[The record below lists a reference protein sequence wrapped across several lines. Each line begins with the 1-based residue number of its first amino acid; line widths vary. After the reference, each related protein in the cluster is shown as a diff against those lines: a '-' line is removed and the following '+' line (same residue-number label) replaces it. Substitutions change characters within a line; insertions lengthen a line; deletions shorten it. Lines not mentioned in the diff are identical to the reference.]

1 MALQASTAAKEGIKP
16 PARLSNVVMTT
27 EEIEQA
33 ANLSDVVQRFCRYV
47 QIDSQSDPLN
57 SEETPSNPQE
67 FDMAHLLAHELRVL
81 GAEDVSVDAH
91 SYVTASIPASA
102 GAEKLPALA
111 LISHMDS
118 TPDAPGVGVKPQ
130 IVHYEGGNLEI
141 GYNKGKLV
149 YVSPKNVSDLEDFKG
164 QDIVTSDGT
173 TLLSADD
180 KAGVA
185 EIMALVARV
194 AEDPTIAH
202 PTLKIA
208 FVPDEELGHGA
219 ALLDLENFG
228 ATWGYTI
235 DGEAVGELNYEC
247 FNACDVAINIEG
259 IVVHP
264 GFAKDKMVNALSVW
278 REFDDMIPTNERPE
292 DTDGYEGYYH
302 CYRLKG
308 KPDFAHANYIL
319 RDFDAKNFEA
329 RKEFLQNAAAKI
341 NDAYGYE
348 VMTVRIKE
356 DYRNMAEKLK
366 GMEFLVDEVVA
377 SFEANGVKP
386 LVRPCRG
393 GTDGAQLTF
402 RGLPC
407 PNIGTGACE
416 CHSVREFVPVPSL
429 EKNVEVL
436 QDLVVRFAKPHEV
449 A

>member
-1 MALQASTAAKEGIKP
+1 
-16 PARLSNVVMTT
+16 MTT
-27 EEIEQA
+27 EEIDRA
-33 ANLSDVVQRFCRYV
+33 TDLSDVVQRFCRYV

-57 SEETPSNPQE
+57 AEEIPSNPQE

-81 GAEDVSVDAH
+81 GAEDVTVDAH
-91 SYVTASIPASA
+91 SYVTASIPSSTD
-102 GAEKLPALA
+102 AEDLPALA
-111 LISHMDS
+111 LIAHMDS

-130 IVHYEGGNLEI
+130 IVHYDGGNLEI
-141 GYNKGKLV
+141 AYNNGKMLF
-149 YVSPKNVSDLEDFKG
+149 VSPQNVPDLEAFVG
-164 QDIVTSDGT
+164 QDIVISDGT

-180 KAGVA
+180 KAGIA
-185 EIMALVARV
+185 EIMALVARI

-219 ALLDLENFG
+219 ALLDLEKFG
-228 ATWGYTI
+228 ATWGYTV

-247 FNACDVAINIEG
+247 FNACDVAINING

-264 GFAKDKMVNALSVW
+264 GFAKDKMVNALTIW
-278 REFDDMIPTNERPE
+278 REFDDMIPTYERPE
-292 DTDGYEGYYH
+292 NTDGYEGYFH

-308 KPDFAHANYIL
+308 KPDFAHANYII
-319 RDFDAKNFEA
+319 RDFDAESFA
-329 RKEFLQNAAAKI
+329 HRKQLLHDAADKI
-341 NDAYGYE
+341 NETYGYE
-348 VMTVRIKE
+348 VMTIRIKE

-377 SFEANGVKP
+377 AYEANGVKP

-407 PNIGTGACE
+407 PNIGTGAYE
-416 CHSVREFVPVPSL
+416 CHSVREFVPVKSL
-429 EKNVEVL
+429 EKNVDVL
-436 QDLVVRFAKPHEV
+436 QDLVGRFAEPHSN